1 MRIALVT
8 AQSPLDPAG
17 AVRSAER
24 QTPSLAHA
32 LASDGHRVTIYARS
46 TSDDYPRTAILGS
59 GVSVEHVPAGPAKPM
74 RDEKCATYM
83 PQFANYLT
91 KHWRGKPPE
100 VVHAFSWTGG
110 LAALGAV
117 RGTDVPVVQT
127 FQSLGLTERRH
138 GRNTEVSASRVQME
152 ACIGRN
158 AAAVLVSSADDAA
171 ELAKL
176 SVPKSAIR
184 IVPCGIDTE
193 VFRPEGE
200 IAERGS
206 RPRLVTFARPGQAKA
221 LEAVIIA
228 VAQISAAELVVV
240 GGPDAKHLPRTG
252 AFRDLAQ
259 LATKLLVR
267 NRIVFAGELS
277 QADLA
282 ALLRSADVL
291 VSASPYEPS
300 GATTIQAM
308 ACGAPAIVSA
318 VGGHRDAV
326 IDGITGLLVAPE
338 HPAMLAQRVRRLL
351 DAPAMR
357 QAFGI
362 AAVDRAR
369 SRYSWDRIGKETA
382 AAYERCLDRT
392 SEASA
397 ALDDEIAELEFESEM
412 EATIGK
418 VAAYA

>member
-1 MRIALVT
+1 
-8 AQSPLDPAG
+8 
-17 AVRSAER
+17 
-24 QTPSLAHA
+24 
-32 LASDGHRVTIYARS
+32 
-46 TSDDYPRTAILGS
+46 
-59 GVSVEHVPAGPAKPM
+59 
-74 RDEKCATYM
+74 M

-91 KHWRGKPPE
+91 KHWRGKPPD

-127 FQSLGLTERRH
+127 FHSLGLTERRH
-138 GRNTEVSASRVQME
+138 GRSTEVSASRVQME

-158 AAAVLVSSADDAA
+158 AAAVLVNSGDDAA
-171 ELAKL
+171 ELARL

-184 IVPCGIDTE
+184 IVPCGVDTE
-193 VFRPEGE
+193 VFRPEGQT
-200 IAERGS
+200 AERGS

-221 LEAVIIA
+221 LEAVIVA
-228 VAQISAAELVVV
+228 VAQIPAAELVVV
-240 GGPDAKHLPRTG
+240 GGPDGKHLPRTG

-259 LATKLLVR
+259 LATRLHVR

-277 QADLA
+277 QVDLA
-282 ALLRSADVL
+282 ALLRSADLL

-318 VGGHRDAV
+318 VGGHLDAV

-351 DAPAMR
+351 DAPALR

-392 SEASA
+392 SEVSAS
-397 ALDDEIAELEFESEM
+397 LDDEIAELELDSEM
-412 EATIGK
+412 EVATGK